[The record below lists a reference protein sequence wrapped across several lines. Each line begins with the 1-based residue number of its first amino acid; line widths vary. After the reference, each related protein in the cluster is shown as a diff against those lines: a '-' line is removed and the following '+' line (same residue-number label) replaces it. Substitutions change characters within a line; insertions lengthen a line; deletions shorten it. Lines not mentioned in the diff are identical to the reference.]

1 MERSR
6 RPARPAQRSPL
17 GLVAWLAC
25 LGLLASVAWLL
36 LQAVETR
43 RQLAALVVTPVPSPE
58 QAGPAVALL
67 SLPTLAPARSDLTV
81 PATVLLLGAD
91 RRPGEE
97 VTPRSD
103 AILVLRLDP
112 ARRRVAVLSLPRD
125 LWVAIPGHGYNRLNA
140 AFLWGER
147 DGPPGGGLALA
158 RATVAELLGSPVDYG
173 MVADFRGFV
182 GVVDALGGISVDV
195 PRPLEDRQFPTSDRR
210 VTTVRFAAGRQRMD
224 GVTALTY
231 ARIRHPDSDFERGLR
246 QQAVLLAIAE
256 RLRERGDLA
265 SLLTARR
272 VSAAL
277 VGYVQTDMPV
287 ERMLHL
293 AWALHELDPAS
304 VERYALSEADVRF
317 GVENDRFA
325 QVPGPGVL
333 ERYARLLLDGP
344 EAHGKRVAPAAAP

>member
-1 MERSR
+1 M
-6 RPARPAQRSPL
+6 
-17 GLVAWLAC
+17 AWLAC
-25 LGLLASVAWLL
+25 LGLVVSVAWLL
-36 LQAVETR
+36 LQTAATR
-43 RQLAALVVTPVPSPE
+43 RHLESLVVTPVPGPE
-58 QAGPAVALL
+58 QARHAVALL
-67 SLPTLAPARSDLTV
+67 SLPTLAPARSDLAA
-81 PATVLLLGAD
+81 PATIVLLGTD

-112 ARRRVAVLSLPRD
+112 TRRRVAVLSLPRD
-125 LWVAIPGHGYNRLNA
+125 LWVAIPGHGSNRLNA

-158 RATVAELLGSPVDYG
+158 RATVADLLGSPVDYG
-173 MVADFRGFV
+173 VVADFRGFV
-182 GVVDALGGISVDV
+182 GLVDALGGISVDV
-195 PRPLEDRQFPTSDRR
+195 PRALEDRQFPTSDRR
-210 VTTVRFAAGRQRMD
+210 FTTVRFAAGRQRMD

-231 ARIRHPDSDFERGLR
+231 ARIRHPDSDFARGQR
-246 QQAVLLAIAE
+246 QQAILLAIAE

-287 ERMLHL
+287 EQMLHL
-293 AWALHELDPAS
+293 AWALHDFDPS
-304 VERYALSEADVRF
+304 NVERYALSEADVRF

-325 QVPGPGVL
+325 QMPRPGVL

-344 EAHGKRVAPAAAP
+344 EASRAAP